1 MVKIAP
7 SILSADF
14 MHLKDELELVSKAGA
29 DLIHFDVM
37 DGHFVDNITFGP
49 MILKQAKKYSS
60 LPFDVHLMVNN
71 PSKFISWYADAG
83 ADIITFHVEASDNP
97 YKEIELIKSL
107 GIKVGLSIKPETSID
122 RILPFIDIVDLIL
135 VMSVSPGFGGQ
146 SFNNVAIEK
155 ISQLA
160 KLNKNNSFVIEVDG
174 GINPITAKMCVEAGV
189 DILVAGTSIFKNG
202 AYKENIEKLRGE

>member
-14 MHLKDELELVSKAGA
+14 MHLKDELELISKAGA

-71 PSKFISWYADAG
+71 PSKFILWYADAG
-83 ADIITFHVEASDNP
+83 ADIITFHVETSDNP
-97 YKEIELIKSL
+97 SKEIELIKSL

-160 KLNKNNSFVIEVDG
+160 KLNKNNSFAIEVDG

-202 AYKENIEKLRGE
+202 NYKENIEKLRGE